1 MKYTNQLRHSC
12 RVAMGRALPLGA
24 VIGGLLS
31 LSPLAAVAAD
41 WSYEPRVALSAE
53 YDDNHRLT
61 NVSGQEIEVYGPK
74 LDARLVM
81 RGSTPQTTF
90 TLTPQVVF
98 TQYIEGEEDD
108 LENYYLRMGLDH
120 QAERM
125 RAYVNARYSSV
136 ITLGRFFPSGAG
148 EDPVLGQPDPGENVP
163 RVATPNREDR
173 FDIAP
178 GVAFDITQRQSLE
191 LGASYLDVSYDE
203 QRPGDQDFENI
214 SLFANYRFKTSE
226 MSTLALLTT
235 FEQYDPIVDEAT
247 DYYSIS
253 GEWTRSWSETAEVY
267 VRAGASFVDSNPVA
281 GGTDSGSSTGFS
293 GGVGAEWTYQVTR
306 LFVDLNQYLDPNGD
320 GQLVNRT
327 QLRLGLARDLSQT
340 TVLTFGL
347 RGINDDAPPGD
358 STYKGQKYASADVGF
373 RWRMDRQW
381 TLFGVYEYRWKER
394 EDAINDAT
402 SNSVNLGV
410 AWAPA
415 QR

>member
-1 MKYTNQLRHSC
+1 MKYTNMLRHSC
-12 RVAMGRALPLGA
+12 RVAMCRALPVGA

-31 LSPLAAVAAD
+31 LGPVGALAAD

-61 NVSGQEIEVYGPK
+61 TVPGQEIEVYGPK

-81 RGSTPQTTF
+81 RGSTPRTTF
-90 TLTPQVVF
+90 TLTPQVIF
-98 TQYIEGEEDD
+98 TQYFEGDEDD

-125 RAYVNARYSSV
+125 DAYLNARYSSV
-136 ITLGRFFPSGAG
+136 ITLGNSFPSGAG
-148 EDPVLGQPDPGENVP
+148 DDPVLGQPDPGENVP
-163 RVATPNREDR
+163 RFATVNREDR
-173 FDIAP
+173 FDLSP
-178 GVAFDITQRQSLE
+178 GVAFEITQRQALE
-191 LGASYLDVSYDE
+191 LGANYLDVTYDE

-214 SLFANYRFKTSE
+214 TLFANYRFKTSE

-235 FEQYDPIVDEAT
+235 FEQYDPIVDDST
-247 DYYSIS
+247 DYYSIR
-253 GEWTRSWSETAEVY
+253 GEWTKNWSETAQMY
-267 VRAGASFVDSNPVA
+267 VRAGASFVDSNPGA

-327 QLRLGLARDLSQT
+327 QLRLGLSRDLSPT
-340 TVLTFGL
+340 TMLTLGL

-358 STYKGQKYASADVGF
+358 NTYKGQKYASADVGF
-373 RWRMDRQW
+373 RWRMARQW
-381 TLFGVYEYRWKER
+381 TLFGGYAYRWKEP
-394 EDAINDAT
+394 EDSVNDAT
-402 SNSVNLGV
+402 SNSLNLGV
-410 AWAPA
+410 AWQPD
-415 QR
+415 QQ